1 MNNFITELKENE
13 VFVYGSNRKGIHGS
27 GAAKYARDNFGA
39 VYGIGEGLVG
49 QSYGI
54 PTKETPYK
62 TLSLAEIAEHVDK
75 FISFAIANR
84 DFIFLVTE
92 IGCGLAGY
100 KVEQIAP
107 LFKSALTVKNIV
119 LPIKFLEVLRYAC

>member
-13 VFVYGSNRKGIHGS
+13 VFVYGSNRKGIPGA

-62 TLSLAEIAEHVDK
+62 TLALAEIAEHVDK

-84 DFIFLVTE
+84 DFTFLVTG
-92 IGCGLAGY
+92 IGCGFAGY

-107 LFKSALTVKNIV
+107 LFKSALIVKNIV
-119 LPIKFLEVLRYAC
+119 LPIRFLEELK